1 MIEGWSSHL
10 WSDFD
15 GNCIFVDG
23 LGAIW
28 KIFVQT
34 NQKRPEA
41 KVDHSVKMISNQFQG
56 PSPVPRGPSSAKDS
70 EKMFQIEARGQKQ
83 WNLRNNERRLELSS
97 VVRFWRELH
106 ICGWFGCY
114 LKDIHSDQPKEA
126 RGQSWPLRSDDHS
139 VKMISNRTQ
148 TIHKYAIPVK
158 IWPQMTAPA
167 FFHYFSNFTVSGLWP
182 LFETFF
188 QNLWPWMGL

>member
-1 MIEGWSSHL
+1 MKEGWSCHL

-28 KIFVQT
+28 KIFIQT
-34 NQKRPEA
+34 NQKRPE
-41 KVDHSVKMISNQFQG
+41 VKMTTLSKWYQINSRGHPQYLGAQMISNQFQG
-56 PSPVPRGPSSAKDS
+56 QSPVPRGPSMANYS

-83 WNLRNNERRLELSS
+83 WNWRNNERRLELSP

-114 LKDIHSDQPKEA
+114 LKDINSNKPKEA
-126 RGQSWPLRSDDHS
+126 RGQSWPRRSDDHS
-139 VKMISNRTQ
+139 VNMLSNQ
-148 TIHKYAIPVK
+148 
-158 IWPQMTAPA
+158 
-167 FFHYFSNFTVSGLWP
+167 
-182 LFETFF
+182 F
-188 QNLWPWMGL
+188 QGPSPST